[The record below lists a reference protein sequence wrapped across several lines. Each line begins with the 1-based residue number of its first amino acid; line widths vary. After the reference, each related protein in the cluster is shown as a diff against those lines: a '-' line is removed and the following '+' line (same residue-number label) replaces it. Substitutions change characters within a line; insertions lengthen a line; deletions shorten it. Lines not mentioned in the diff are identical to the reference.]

1 MKIKFRAWDIENEYM
16 ITSKQGVFT
25 ALRNIMDITRQNDGY
40 YNNGELLKPNKNKY
54 ELMQFTGLHDKN
66 GKEIYESDV
75 VEVTREGILER
86 GVVIFGSGCYFIKVK
101 EHFLNSVTLLPL
113 HECSRNDY
121 KLKVIGN
128 IYENSDLLGE

>member
-1 MKIKFRAWDIENEYM
+1 MDIVREIKFRVWDKDLKCMHNCEDVHDS
-16 ITSKQGVFT
+16 ITFDDNGT
-25 ALRNIMDITRQNDGY
+25 AHY
-40 YNNGELLKPNKNKY
+40 YNLQNGCGSPETY

>member
-1 MKIKFRAWDIENEYM
+1 MREIKFRVWDKGLKRMHICGESVHDSMMFEE
-16 ITSKQGVFT
+16 SGR
-25 ALRNIMDITRQNDGY
+25 ASY
-40 YNNGELLKPNKNKY
+40 YNLQNGCGSLDEY